1 MNVHKILRLCTS
13 FDKFEDDLLHI
24 VNAMPRFTRYMVKYG
39 EIPDEA
45 YHSWCPKLPVPERP
59 KDGLVMNRRRAIIL
73 TNRAWIDEENCKA
86 EFQKNL
92 EFQKQQKPKRKYTRK
107 RKPVATVD
115 PQVPSSSNSSSSS
128 SSSTTELPA
137 KRLKLV
143 VSRSVINDVT
153 SAVNE

>member
-1 MNVHKILRLCTS
+1 M
-13 FDKFEDDLLHI
+13 
-24 VNAMPRFTRYMVKYG
+24 
-39 EIPDEA
+39 
-45 YHSWCPKLPVPERP
+45 
-59 KDGLVMNRRRAIIL
+59 

-115 PQVPSSSNSSSSS
+115 PSSS

-137 KRLKLV
+137 KRFKLV
-143 VSRSVINDVT
+143 VSSV
-153 SAVNE
+153 VNIRFHILFSKT